1 MLRRKSHA
9 GAVGRGS
16 HEFSMPTS
24 TSSSFFPLKSLPRT
38 PPIVEGACA
47 RGVVAL
53 ARAQASSEAHARTRE
68 RCPEQQR
75 LKARAPLS
83 LAGVAAGGA
92 TPGLGGRHLGD
103 EGAGWAVY
111 MLCRLDGRNDRPC
124 SGARLAEAGSEALGD
139 SSSSLRIAAIMIT
152 LLQQQAKSLRCGRSR
167 WRRHSGRCYSALGG
181 GRAGNKTLLITSML
195 TQQQH
200 RADPAN
206 QRTHRPEAAAQ
217 MQQRG

>member
-24 TSSSFFPLKSLPRT
+24 TSSSFFTLKSLPRT

-92 TPGLGGRHLGD
+92 APGVGEAFRRRGGRVDGLHVYVDSAGTTGPAVVLASPRQARRLWATRRRVCASRQSPDCSRPKVSAVAGLGGGTL
-103 EGAGWAVY
+103 AVVQ
-111 MLCRLDGRNDRPC
+111 R
-124 SGARLAEAGSEALGD
+124 
-139 SSSSLRIAAIMIT
+139 
-152 LLQQQAKSLRCGRSR
+152 
-167 WRRHSGRCYSALGG
+167 SGRRP
-181 GRAGNKTLLITSML
+181 GR
-195 TQQQH
+195 
-200 RADPAN
+200 
-206 QRTHRPEAAAQ
+206 
-217 MQQRG
+217 

>member
-24 TSSSFFPLKSLPRT
+24 TSSSFFTLKSLPRT

-75 LKARAPLS
+75 LKARASLS

-92 TPGLGGRHLGD
+92 APGVGEAFRRRGGRVDGLHVMSTRQERQALQWCSPRRGRLGGFGRLVVESVHRGSHLTA
-103 EGAGWAVY
+103 AGQKSPLWQVSVA
-111 MLCRLDGRNDRPC
+111 
-124 SGARLAEAGSEALGD
+124 ALWP
-139 SSSSLRIAAIMIT
+139 
-152 LLQQQAKSLRCGRSR
+152 LLQR
-167 WRRHSGRCYSALGG
+167 SGRRP
-181 GRAGNKTLLITSML
+181 GR
-195 TQQQH
+195 
-200 RADPAN
+200 
-206 QRTHRPEAAAQ
+206 
-217 MQQRG
+217 

>member
-24 TSSSFFPLKSLPRT
+24 TSSSFFTLKSLPRT

-83 LAGVAAGGA
+83 LAGAAAGGSRA
-92 TPGLGGRHLGD
+92 RPGETYLGGG
-103 EGAGWAVY
+103 GAEWAVY

-167 WRRHSGRCYSALGG
+167 WRHSGRCYSALGG

>member
-24 TSSSFFPLKSLPRT
+24 TSSSFFTLKSLPRT

-53 ARAQASSEAHARTRE
+53 ARAQASSEAHTRTRE

-75 LKARAPLS
+75 LKARASLS

-92 TPGLGGRHLGD
+92 APGVGEAFRRRGGRVGGLHVMSARRQERQALQWCSPRRGRLGGFGRLVVESAHRGSHPAA
-103 EGAGWAVY
+103 AGQKSPLWQVSVA
-111 MLCRLDGRNDRPC
+111 
-124 SGARLAEAGSEALGD
+124 ALWP
-139 SSSSLRIAAIMIT
+139 
-152 LLQQQAKSLRCGRSR
+152 LLQR
-167 WRRHSGRCYSALGG
+167 SGRRP
-181 GRAGNKTLLITSML
+181 GR
-195 TQQQH
+195 
-200 RADPAN
+200 
-206 QRTHRPEAAAQ
+206 
-217 MQQRG
+217 

>member
-1 MLRRKSHA
+1 MCP
-9 GAVGRGS
+9 RGGGS
-16 HEFSMPTS
+16 
-24 TSSSFFPLKSLPRT
+24 R
-38 PPIVEGACA
+38 A
-47 RGVVAL
+47 RPGQQ
-53 ARAQASSEAHARTRE
+53 RGTRE
-68 RCPEQQR
+68 NTRKVPGAAASEST
-75 LKARAPLS
+75 RAVEPCAS
-83 LAGVAAGGA
+83 GCSGEPRQAW
-92 TPGLGGRHLGD
+92 GRHSGD
-103 EGAGWAVY
+103 EGAEWTVY
-111 MLCRLDGRNDRPC
+111 MLRRLDGRNDRPC

-167 WRRHSGRCYSALGG
+167 WRHSGRCYSALGG

>member
-24 TSSSFFPLKSLPRT
+24 TSSSFFTLKSLPRT

-53 ARAQASSEAHARTRE
+53 ARAQASSEAHTRTRE

-83 LAGVAAGGA
+83 LAGVAAGGSHA
-92 TPGLGGRHLGD
+92 RPGGEAFRRRGGRVDGLRVVSTRRQERQALQWCSPRRGRLGGFGRLVVESAHRGSHP
-103 EGAGWAVY
+103 GAPA
-111 MLCRLDGRNDRPC
+111 
-124 SGARLAEAGSEALGD
+124 AGQKSPLWQVSVAALWP
-139 SSSSLRIAAIMIT
+139 
-152 LLQQQAKSLRCGRSR
+152 LLQRFGRR
-167 WRRHSGRCYSALGG
+167 PGR
-181 GRAGNKTLLITSML
+181 
-195 TQQQH
+195 
-200 RADPAN
+200 
-206 QRTHRPEAAAQ
+206 
-217 MQQRG
+217 